1 MQQLELFGSLLEK
14 PAAPDKNKEPEV
26 VVIAPASDKLIEAS
40 APDFTI
46 HQHSVLEPNVARA
59 DANKKEE
66 IIIELVASK
75 KENAPTITE
84 QSSTNPIFFTD
95 GKIGVKVKAKPEAK
109 SNSPEKKEP
118 EKVLPAQH
126 EKLTKLPKAKKEEAK
141 KGIQKRGR
149 KSFKEI
155 DAAVDLIE
163 VPDDEIL
170 FQKQYYPISE
180 VAKWFNVNTSL
191 LRFWE
196 NEFDILK
203 PRKNRKGDRMFRPE
217 DVKNIQLI
225 YELLR
230 QKKYTVEG
238 AKEYLKTNKN
248 EADLQIMLTQTLT
261 KFRNFLLDLKSNL
274 GN

>member
-1 MQQLELFGSLLEK
+1 MRQLDLFGSLFETPAPPEK
-14 PAAPDKNKEPEV
+14 KKEQEVAVAPPPPEK
-26 VVIAPASDKLIEAS
+26 IAEAPAT
-40 APDFTI
+40 DFTI
-46 HQHSVLEPNVARA
+46 HQHSVLESVGVPAEEVKN
-59 DANKKEE
+59 EE
-66 IIIELVASK
+66 ISDPVIVVEREKLSAADE
-75 KENAPTITE
+75 KEP
-84 QSSTNPIFFTD
+84 SNPIFFTD
-95 GKIGVKVKAKPEAK
+95 GKIGVKMKAKPAAK
-109 SNSPEKKEP
+109 PKETEKQEP
-118 EKVLPAQH
+118 EKVETKPAPAVH
-126 EKLTKLPKAKKEEAK
+126 LPKAKKEDVK
-141 KGIQKRGR
+141 KVIQKRGR

-155 DAAVDLIE
+155 DAEVDLIE
-163 VPDDEIL
+163 VPEDDIL
-170 FQKQYYPISE
+170 FQKQYYPISQ

-196 NEFDILK
+196 NEFEILK

-248 EADLQIMLTQTLT
+248 EADLQIILTQTLT
-261 KFRNFLLDLKSNL
+261 KFRGFLLDLKANL

>member
-1 MQQLELFGSLLEK
+1 MRQLDLFGSLFETSAPPEK
-14 PAAPDKNKEPEV
+14 KKEPEV
-26 VVIAPASDKLIEAS
+26 AVAPPAPEKLAEAPAT
-40 APDFTI
+40 DFTI
-46 HQHSVLEPNVARA
+46 HQHSVLEPVDEPENELIK
-59 DANKKEE
+59 DE
-66 IIIELVASK
+66 IITPVVVIE
-75 KENAPTITE
+75 KEKSIPIDEKETP
-84 QSSTNPIFFTD
+84 NPIFFTD
-95 GKIGVKVKAKPEAK
+95 GKIGVKMKAKPTVK
-109 SNSPEKKEP
+109 SKETVKSAP
-118 EKVLPAQH
+118 EKVEVKPAPAVH
-126 EKLTKLPKAKKEEAK
+126 LPKAKKEVVK
-141 KGIQKRGR
+141 KVIQKRGR

-155 DAAVDLIE
+155 DAEVDLIE
-163 VPDDEIL
+163 VPEDDIL
-170 FQKQYYPISE
+170 FQKQYYPISQ

-230 QKKYTVEG
+230 QKKYTVGG

-248 EADLQIMLTQTLT
+248 EADLQIMLTHTLT
-261 KFRNFLLDLKSNL
+261 KFRSFLLDLKANL